1 MTTIGDV
8 DDGWSDEMTR
18 RRAEGHRG
26 QAAILARDAESGL
39 PERLSWP
46 AAVAVIATVSLSLWG
61 AIGIG
66 VAWLIG

>member
-1 MTTIGDV
+1 M
-8 DDGWSDEMTR
+8 
-18 RRAEGHRG
+18 
-26 QAAILARDAESGL
+26 LARDFRDAESGL